1 VLIVALLIAVPIII
15 FFIIQYRKKNDNTN
29 QINRQTQIEVQPLE
43 LKFKQISVIKE
54 DASKKKQVNR
64 EISSISENLGSLI
77 EKKNIIYKEKLNNS
91 NMNESQGFI
100 PSADE

>member
-1 VLIVALLIAVPIII
+1 MLIVALLIAVPIII